1 MKEYTCEKCGKLFMH
16 KHNYLHHTQRKKT
29 CNPFFNEKQPS
40 LINQVENPT
49 ENHTE
54 TKDIPIY
61 PIYNPKCIY
70 SSCVYCNEIF
80 SSNSARN
87 RHMSQY
93 CKMKKRYSEL
103 IEMYDK
109 EIENLAAENCFLKK
123 TYLSLFGEKYLF
135 PFGLE
140 KFRRIDRKH
149 IQNII
154 KEPIFGMLELIQD
167 YHFNPNRLQYH
178 NIRIIKDKDK
188 HIEIYNGKC
197 WEIEDIDTVIQQL
210 LTIYKDTIEFAVDKI
225 NLPPS
230 EYVIFSNHLDHIFSN
245 KQDQSSKYKSL
256 IYELKFKLQNEL
268 KN

>member
-1 MKEYTCEKCGKLFMH
+1 MIEYTCKKCGKLFIH

-29 CNPFFNEKQPS
+29 CNPFFIENKPS
-40 LINQVENPT
+40 PINHPGDPSMEAKNVPT
-49 ENHTE
+49 
-54 TKDIPIY
+54 Y
-61 PIYNPKCIY
+61 PIYNSKCIY
-70 SSCVYCNEIF
+70 PACVYCNEVF

-93 CKMKKRYSEL
+93 CKMKKKYNEL
-103 IEMYDK
+103 LEIYDN
-109 EIENLAAENCFLKK
+109 EIQNLVAENCFLKS
-123 TYLSLFGEKYLF
+123 TYLNLFGEKYLF

-154 KEPIFGMLELIQD
+154 KEPISGMLQFIQD

-178 NIRIIKDKDK
+178 NIRMTKDKNK
-188 HIEIYNGKC
+188 HIEIYNGKR
-197 WEIEDIDTVIQQL
+197 WEIDDIDNVIHQL

-225 NLPPS
+225 NLPPE
-230 EYVIFSNHLDHIFSN
+230 EYVMFSNHLDHLFSN
-245 KQDQSSKYKSL
+245 KQEESSKYKSL
-256 IYELKFKLQNEL
+256 IYELKFKLENEL